1 MTPQAD
7 SAHPAAEAEIASAEQ
22 ILQGGEEII
31 LAIKPSPWFVVL
43 VSWPVLLAAAAVA
56 GATYGAGEWLNAALP
71 RGGIYLLCTAA
82 AAIRLMVGS
91 LQWMARLYMLTNL
104 RVMRIRG
111 VSQADIRVHLLQ
123 KIARTRCSASRGERI
138 FGVGTLSF
146 DVPGEDTA
154 ETAWVHISKPNEVE
168 EAVNQAIRR
177 SRRGS

>member
-43 VSWPVLLAAAAVA
+43 VSWRVLLAAGAVA

-71 RGGIYLLCTAA
+71 RGGIYLLCGAMV
-82 AAIRLMVGS
+82 AIRLMIAS

-111 VSQADIRVHLLQ
+111 VAQADIRVHLLQ
-123 KIARTRCSASRGERI
+123 KIAEARASADRGERI

-146 DVPGEDTA
+146 EVPGEDA
-154 ETAWVHISKPNEVE
+154 VETAWVHISRPREVE
-168 EAVNQAIRR
+168 EAVNQAVRR
-177 SRRGS
+177 SRHRS